1 MMNQH
6 EPIASTARR
15 LVYQFDKGSRAGRVE
30 VSCHLSF
37 MDDQKFEGE
46 GRLLDISI
54 HGCRIVSGECL
65 QVGTLLKVSICLP
78 DQIDPL
84 RIDKA
89 IVRWVEKGQIGL
101 EFVSLRLEEL
111 DRLCALSLTAERG
124 RAAASLGEI

>member
-1 MMNQH
+1 M
-6 EPIASTARR
+6 PDGLRR
-15 LVYQFDKGSRAGRVE
+15 VPAGRHIAQGL
-30 VSCHLSF
+30 HLP
-37 MDDQKFEGE
+37 
-46 GRLLDISI
+46 
-54 HGCRIVSGECL
+54 
-65 QVGTLLKVSICLP
+65 P